1 MQRILKIT
9 TILGVAAFSA
19 SMLNAQ
25 EVDWSKELGDHAGVT
40 LNVPMI
46 TDPFI
51 EPLTEISGRFEQV
64 AGAKVNVDP
73 FGYGALHDTELLKC
87 SQKSSDMD
95 VMGIDAI
102 WIGEFIEAGCL
113 DNLED
118 RIAANDDVVK
128 WDDFTPGFSAQ
139 AIWEG
144 SRYCVPIGAYYQL
157 LFYRNDLFE
166 AAGKKPPTTFD
177 ELKELAA
184 FFTDNPDFPGVKGF
198 VTNNARGVAAGQEF
212 YQWLP
217 SAGGKAWA
225 SNEFGVT
232 PSETY
237 SDLTPTFDAAAVDL
251 IKYLKSMMAYGPTGV
266 EAFDWDQRG
275 AAFASGNIAMT
286 NMWSVRANLSN
297 IPETSNVV
305 GKFSTTQFPHAEGAQ
320 SRPPAGGWILCVNK
334 HSKNKDAAWD
344 YIKWITSQEIH
355 AEYAIAGGPPSRI
368 STFSNPEVRENWP
381 WTDDLFKSSQAAF
394 AEVRPRHAATSQ
406 MIDVVGIEV
415 NKALIGEQSAEEA
428 VEAINSKHTKLLR
441 RSGLLK

>member
-51 EPLTEISGRFEQV
+51 EPMTEISGRFEQV

-87 SQKSSDMD
+87 YQKSSDMD

-118 RIAANDDVVK
+118 RIAADDDVVK